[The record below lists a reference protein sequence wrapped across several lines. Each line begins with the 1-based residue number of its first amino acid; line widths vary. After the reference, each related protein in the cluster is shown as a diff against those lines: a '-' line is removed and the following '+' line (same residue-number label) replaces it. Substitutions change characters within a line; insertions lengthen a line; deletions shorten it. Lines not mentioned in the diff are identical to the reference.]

1 MNKKKEEEEE
11 EEARVI
17 EADRGGP
24 NRRVVP
30 L

>member
-1 MNKKKEEEEE
+1 MNKEKEEEEE
-11 EEARVI
+11 EIRVI

-24 NRRVVP
+24 NRRVAP

>member
-1 MNKKKEEEEE
+1 MNKKKEEEE